1 MMDEGGEL
9 HNIAKKQTE
18 RKRGTTVRLAEV
30 ARRVMDERI
39 SPRQAKL
46 GSVIELWSE
55 LLPDELARHCKLVD
69 VTAGQ
74 LKVQVDSP
82 SYASELRWCSSQLIE
97 ELQRH
102 CPQAGIKKVKF
113 IIG

>member
-1 MMDEGGEL
+1 MMNEGGQL
-9 HNIAKKQTE
+9 HNIARKQTE
-18 RKRGTTVRLAEV
+18 RKRGATVKLAEV
-30 ARRVMDERI
+30 ARRVIDERI
-39 SPRQAKL
+39 SPRQARL

-55 LLPDELARHCKLVD
+55 LLPEELARHCKLVD

-74 LKVQVDSP
+74 LKVQVDNP

-97 ELQRH
+97 ELQQH
-102 CPQAGIKKVKF
+102 CPRAGIEKIKI